1 MNCEISAITYYLPDA
16 VVTNADL
23 AKQFP
28 EWSVEQI
35 EAKTGIQERH
45 VVDPETC
52 SSDLAVKA
60 AEELFQSGAC
70 DRSGVDFLLLCTQSP
85 DYFLPTTAC
94 ILQER
99 LSLPKTCGALDFN
112 LGCSGYVYGLALA
125 AGLIRAGCASAVL
138 LLTAET
144 YTKFIPSEDRS
155 LRTIFG
161 DAAAAT
167 LIQSRADGTVGP
179 FVFGTDGSG
188 AQELIVSA
196 GAMRRRSGREGKTA
210 ISQDEDGK
218 TANPCHLYMNGPE
231 IFNFTLREIPGVV
244 TDLLKRAEMR
254 SEDIDLFVFHQ
265 ANHYMLEHLRK
276 KLRIPEDKF
285 FVSMKLYGNT
295 VSSTIPIA
303 LADAARSGK
312 LHAGAMVMLVGFG
325 VGYSWAAT
333 LVRWS
338 PNFICEAGTS

>member
-1 MNCEISAITYYLPDA
+1 MNCEIRAITYYLPDT

-45 VVDPETC
+45 VVDLETC

-60 AEELFQSGAC
+60 AEQLFQSGAC
-70 DRSGVDFLLLCTQSP
+70 DRSAVDFLLLCTQSP

-94 ILQER
+94 LLQKR
-99 LSLPKTCGALDFN
+99 LGIPKNCGALDFN
-112 LGCSGYVYGLALA
+112 LGCSGFVYGLALGS
-125 AGLIRAGCASAVL
+125 GLIRSECASLVL
-138 LLTAET
+138 LITAET
-144 YTKFIPSEDRS
+144 YTKFIQPEDRS

-167 LIQSRADGTVGP
+167 LIRARKDGGMGP
-179 FVFGTDGSG
+179 FIFGTDGSG
-188 AQELIVSA
+188 AEELIVSG
-196 GAMRRRSGREGKTA
+196 GAMRFPASAELTTVP
-210 ISQDEDGK
+210 QDEHGNK
-218 TANPCHLYMNGPE
+218 RSPNHLYMNGPE
-231 IFNFTLREIPGVV
+231 IFNFTLREIPRMVAE
-244 TDLLKRAEMR
+244 LLERAKKTPDE
-254 SEDIDLFVFHQ
+254 IDLFVFHQ

-276 KLRIPEDKF
+276 KLHIAEDKF
-285 FVSMKLYGNT
+285 FVSMKHCGNT

-303 LADAARSGK
+303 LTDAVRAGK
-312 LHAGAMVMLVGFG
+312 LRAGATVMLVGFG

-333 LVRWS
+333 LMKWS
-338 PNFICEAGTS
+338 PEFICEPASA